1 MGTGHR
7 VAPWLTVRSWSPWM
21 ARLPLRT
28 WCLRLGS
35 FTSQRGAATLW
46 YGGHLPALVPA
57 AWPHGTLMGHFVFR
71 GPFVCMLLG
80 TQNAQ
85 AHRNKVTGAE

>member
-1 MGTGHR
+1 
-7 VAPWLTVRSWSPWM
+7 M

-71 GPFVCMLLG
+71 GPFVRMLLG
-80 TQNAQ
+80 TRNAQ